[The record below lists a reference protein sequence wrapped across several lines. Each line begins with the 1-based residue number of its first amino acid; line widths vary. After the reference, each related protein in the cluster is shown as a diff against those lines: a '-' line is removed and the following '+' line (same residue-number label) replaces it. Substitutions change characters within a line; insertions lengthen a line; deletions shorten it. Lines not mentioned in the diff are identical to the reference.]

1 MSIPVKRLEHDVATA
16 APLITVEVFESFLQC
31 ETKSKLYFQ
40 GVAETDFEFK
50 KWQRRE
56 RDCFKEGGL
65 SWLRT
70 MCQEDQFYVGT
81 PSVEALKQKRW
92 RFIAAYVAI
101 LAEISAHLDALEL
114 TPATPNRTASFYR
127 PLRFVSSEKLTGAD
141 RLLLAFDALAI
152 SHTTGKT
159 PANGKI
165 IHGSKYR
172 AAVIPLAKLVGK
184 ARTIVNKI
192 AAQRA
197 ETTPALPIL
206 NKHCVGCEFRS
217 HCRQIA
223 LQKDDLSLLRTV
235 TTKERK
241 TQNEKGILTV
251 TQPSYAF
258 RPKRSSAHRGLKSLK
273 HEPAVKALA
282 IRKRQIHVVGT
293 PVWNEL
299 GHPVYLDVEGVPDRD
314 FYYLIGLRYMSGNS
328 WIYRSFWADDPSVEK
343 IIWVEC
349 LDTLALINQPR
360 LIHYGSY
367 EKQFLRRMKARHSDA
382 SVNSGLV
389 DHLISS
395 SLNLLSFTYAQIY
408 FPTYSNTLKD
418 VARFLGFEW
427 SERDPSGLRALMWRS
442 EWESFRDSGIK
453 RKLMTYNAEDCAAVQ
468 KVADAIARVCDE
480 QQTADAAVHSINV
493 KSLTREYPQRF
504 RPLNFAVPA
513 FEQINAAAYWDYQ
526 RNKVYVRSNSRL
538 RRVSQRRQR
547 SGRKPVRI
555 NKFIETIDQRPACC
569 SRCGASVIYR
579 NGRFTHTVYDL
590 RFSATGIKR
599 WIVRYLFNRYVCR
612 GCQRGFNALSRQS
625 RCGRNL
631 SAFVVYQ
638 VIELRISQHA
648 VARNL
653 ENLFGLSVCVDT
665 VNSIKSRSAKGHEN
679 TYQAILERLRAG
691 SLIHADET
699 KVVIEGADRYV
710 WVFTNL
716 EEVAFVYG
724 DTREAKIP
732 QEVLR
737 DFRGVLVSDFYAAY
751 DGFDCAHQKCL
762 IHLMRDINEDLRKQP
777 FNEEMKHIAYSFA
790 ALLKPI
796 VERVDQFGLK
806 ARHLRRHGKSV
817 ARFYEALSQ
826 RNYQTELAT
835 GYRRRFEKY
844 RGRLFTFLGYD
855 GIPWNNNNAEHA
867 IKAFARLRNVIGTN
881 STAKSMR
888 DYLVLLSVAET
899 CKCKGL
905 NFLSFLRSGAMD
917 INGFDGNL

>member
-1 MSIPVKRLEHDVATA
+1 MSIPIERLERGTATA
-16 APLITVEVFESFLQC
+16 APPITVEAFEAFLQC
-31 ETKSKLYFQ
+31 ETKSNLYSQ
-40 GVAETDFEFK
+40 DAAETDLEFK
-50 KWQRRE
+50 NWLRRE
-56 RDCFKEGGL
+56 RYRFKEGGL

-70 MCQEDQFYVGT
+70 MYQKDEFHAGT

-92 RFIAAYVAI
+92 RIIADYVATS
-101 LAEISAHLDALEL
+101 AEISAHLDALEL
-114 TPATPNRTASFYR
+114 TPATPNRMASLYR
-127 PLRFVSSEKLTGAD
+127 PLRFVPSEKLTVAD

-152 SHTTGKT
+152 SYIIGTT
-159 PANGKI
+159 PPNGKI
-165 IHGSKYR
+165 IHGCKYR
-172 AAVIPLAKLVGK
+172 AAVIPLSKLVAK
-184 ARTIVNKI
+184 ARTIVGKI
-192 AAQRA
+192 AVQRA
-197 ETTPALPIL
+197 ETTPPLPIL

-217 HCRQIA
+217 HCQQIA
-223 LQKDDLSLLRTV
+223 LQKDDLSLLSSV

-241 TQNEKGILTV
+241 MQNDKGIFTV
-251 TQPSYAF
+251 TQLSYAF
-258 RPKRSSAHRGLKSLK
+258 RPKRSSAHGGSRSLR
-273 HEPAVKALA
+273 HEPALKALA

-293 PVWNEL
+293 PVWNGF
-299 GHPVYLDVEGVPDRD
+299 GHPIYLDVEGVPDRA
-314 FYYLIGLRYMSGNS
+314 FYYLLGLRYMSGNS
-328 WIYRSFWADDPSVEK
+328 CIYRSFWADDPSDEK
-343 IIWVEC
+343 VMWVKC

-367 EKQFLRRMKARHSDA
+367 ETQFLRQMKARHSGV
-382 SVNSGLV
+382 SMHSGLI
-389 DHLISS
+389 DDLISS

-408 FPTYSNTLKD
+408 FPTYSNSLKD

-427 SERDPSGLRALMWRS
+427 SERDPSGLRALMRRS
-442 EWESFRDSGIK
+442 EWELSRDSEIK
-453 RKLMTYNAEDCAAVQ
+453 RKLMIYNAEDCAAVQ
-468 KVADAIARVCDE
+468 KVADAIAGVCHE

-504 RPLNFAVPA
+504 GPLNFALPA

-526 RNKVYVRSNSRL
+526 RNKVYVRSNKFL

-547 SGRKPVRI
+547 SGRKLLRV
-555 NKFIETIDQRPACC
+555 NKFIDVIDRRPACC

-579 NGRFTHTVYDL
+579 NGRCTHTIYDL
-590 RFSATGIKR
+590 QFSATGLKR

-612 GCQRGFNALSRQS
+612 RCKRGFNALSRQS
-625 RCGRNL
+625 RYGRNL

-638 VIELRISQHA
+638 VVEQRISQHA

-653 ENLFGLSVCVDT
+653 ENLFGLSVSVDT
-665 VNSIKSRSAKGHEN
+665 VNSIKSRSAKDQET

-699 KVVIEGADRYV
+699 KVTIEGANRYV

-724 DTREAKIP
+724 DTREAKTP
-732 QEVLR
+732 QDMLR
-737 DFRGVLVSDFYAAY
+737 NFRGVLVSDFYAAY
-751 DGFDCAHQKCL
+751 DSFDCAHQKCL

-777 FNEEMKHIAYSFA
+777 FDEEMKYIAYSFA
-790 ALLKPI
+790 ALLTPI
-796 VERVDQFGLK
+796 VETIDQFGLK
-806 ARHLRRHGKSV
+806 ARHLHKHAKSV
-817 ARFYEALSQ
+817 AGFYDALSQ
-826 RNYQTELAT
+826 RNYRTEVAA

-844 RGRLFTFLGYD
+844 RDRLFTFLAYD

-867 IKAFARLRNVIGTN
+867 IKAFARLRRVIGTN
-881 STAKSMR
+881 STAKSLR